1 MPDLHAEHGFG
12 LVELLIAMV
21 VLQIALLAMIGVF
34 GAGAVALGRASNVNT
49 AATLADQQM
58 ELYRAMPYDAIGL
71 DTAGAPT
78 TGSYVSDTV
87 ACPSGSPV
95 CLNTGPRNNVTTST
109 SPWQCT
115 NSAAGSYVPTYFS
128 SGTGVNPC
136 TAHRL
141 ASGSNSPDGRSYYV
155 DTYVRW
161 FQPSTA
167 QRSVKQVT
175 VIVRDATSAK
185 VYAKEITTFDCS
197 TGNPPA
203 AAPCT

>member
-87 ACPSGSPV
+87 ACPRVKGSP
-95 CLNTGPRNNVTTST
+95 
-109 SPWQCT
+109 
-115 NSAAGSYVPTYFS
+115 
-128 SGTGVNPC
+128 
-136 TAHRL
+136 
-141 ASGSNSPDGRSYYV
+141 
-155 DTYVRW
+155 
-161 FQPSTA
+161 
-167 QRSVKQVT
+167 
-175 VIVRDATSAK
+175 
-185 VYAKEITTFDCS
+185 
-197 TGNPPA
+197 
-203 AAPCT
+203 